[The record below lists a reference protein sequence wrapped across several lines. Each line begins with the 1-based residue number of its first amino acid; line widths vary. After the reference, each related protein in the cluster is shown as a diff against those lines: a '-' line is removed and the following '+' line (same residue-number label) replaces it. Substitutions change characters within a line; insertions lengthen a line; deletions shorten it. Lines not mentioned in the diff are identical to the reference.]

1 MVVVCDTA
9 SVPLRDSAE
18 VWVEAVSE
26 LFVPLECSPHPG
38 AAFHGRLRAGS
49 LGPVQLCGL
58 EVSPHTIKR
67 TPRLAANTRG
77 DQYKLSL
84 ILGGEALIVQD
95 AREAM
100 LRPGDFALYDCSRPY
115 TFVTNDPFRMLVCVL
130 PRDIIGFSPERVS
143 AITATRIPGGDGI
156 AWAMA
161 PFLKR
166 LADLAIRDEVPP
178 DQHRVVESVVDLV
191 ESLCATV
198 MGEDAGPHAHS
209 RAELLL
215 RIRAYIDS
223 HLGDPELTP
232 TQIAAAHFI
241 SKRYLHKLF
250 EAEGVSVSRWIR
262 ERRLERCRAALADPQ
277 RREETVTS
285 IGLLWGLMDAAH
297 FSRLFRD
304 AYGCTPTEYR
314 RLHLPGATEQAVER
328 RAA

>member
-1 MVVVCDTA
+1 MTVVCDTA
-9 SVPLRDSAE
+9 TVPASDRAE
-18 VWVEAVSE
+18 LWVEAVSE
-26 LFVPLECSPHPG
+26 LFVPLECIPRG
-38 AAFHGRLRAGS
+38 GTRFFGRLRAGT

-58 EVSPHTIKR
+58 EVSPHTVKR
-67 TPRLAANTRG
+67 TPKLAANTAG

-84 ILGGEALIVQD
+84 SLGGEALIVQD
-95 AREAM
+95 GREAV
-100 LRPGDFALYDCSRPY
+100 LRPGDFAIYDCTRPY
-115 TFVTNDPFRMLVCVL
+115 TLVANDPFRMLVCVL
-130 PRDIIGFSPERVS
+130 PRDIIGLSPERI
-143 AITATRIPGGDGI
+143 AAATATRIPGSGGI

-166 LADLAIRDEVPP
+166 LADLAIREEVPP
-178 DQHRVVESVVDLV
+178 DEHRVVESVVDLV
-191 ESLCATV
+191 ESLCASVISDDT
-198 MGEDAGPHAHS
+198 GPYAHS

-223 HLGDPELTP
+223 HLGDPDLTP

-262 ERRLERCRAALADPQ
+262 ERRLERCRCDLAGQQ
-277 RREETVTS
+277 RRDETVTT
-285 IGLLWGLMDAAH
+285 IGMRWGFMDAAH

-314 RLHLPGATEQAVER
+314 REHLPA
-328 RAA
+328 